1 MPTFQDAFISYGQ
14 ADSKAFA
21 IALKE
26 QLKAKGLSQ
35 IWLDLHDIP
44 SVTNWQERINEAI
57 GQSHHFIYV
66 ISPSALDSIH
76 CQKELALA
84 RQYGK
89 RIIPLM
95 YAGGADVEDRAKAD
109 PILRPI
115 QWIWCRDNLD
125 DPELFLNTLS
135 RILHYCDEQ
144 TGQEQPHLKAYVH
157 QHTTLLI
164 QALSWESPDHHRET
178 RYLLV
183 GTDRQSAETWLQ
195 TRFADGEPLPCTPS
209 DLHCEFIAE
218 SLRQPPELSLDVF
231 ISYSRV
237 DSDFAR
243 RLNDAL
249 QTQGKRTWFD
259 QESIATGT
267 DFQQEIYRGIESS
280 DVFVFVLSPE
290 SVTSPFCAD
299 EVEYAQGLNKRMVT
313 VLHRPIDT
321 ADLHPVLAKLQWLD
335 FRDHDGDFQANFAGL
350 LRTLDTD
357 RAHLETHTRL
367 LVRSGEWDRRGR
379 DESLLLRGQDL
390 ATAET
395 WLEDYAEVEP
405 KPTGLQQEYIRAG
418 RAKQEAQAAAEKKLR
433 RGAMIGA
440 IAAAAGI
447 LVGAG
452 SFWVARIQQQ
462 NATDAKNAAAA
473 ATQQAADATQL
484 AEQAKRDQQQA
495 EAAAKSAAA
504 AQQTAETRAR
514 EADGKAQTAAVAQLQ
529 AEASAQVADQKAAN
543 AEARATDADI
553 KATEAK
559 QAQILAQTGTRLE
572 RAGVDILSSLG
583 NESAPSVLA
592 AALIHAESLKNI
604 TNDQKKFEDF
614 PAISPIFALQSV
626 LDNSEYLSFKAHQ
639 GAIYDLSFS
648 SDRLLLATLGGDGY
662 IKTWRLQDNKATL
675 VSSWMTSNEANV
687 SAIEIYGNTQK
698 NLLTIS
704 KDGYVQKWDT
714 RGQELSEL
722 KLSNESLSAFKIL
735 RSNDYAAVI
744 STEENKSWMIDLS
757 NLSVSSSCDLPT
769 QTNLW
774 LSNDINAGNSINP
787 NGVLAFPLDK
797 DDPSTDILLIDLTTC
812 QKIPG
817 IQTGRPGPL
826 YTTFSPNGERLGVF
840 IELRNIARIY
850 DFSEPTEPEL
860 ISLLP
865 LGAQLCYDGDI
876 GQEPP
881 YLYQGTHFSAS
892 KGGDDSLKLWDSAG
906 RLLWDYRFPNMQAVY
921 FGPNDFYVAVSTLDG
936 IINLRYFPPHDNR
949 KLLMSRT
956 CFYPEGVE
964 CSTEDFTISP
974 GGDLIAWLTSDGRVI
989 TSAGEVP
996 VHDKI
1001 GDFHFGGF
1009 TYKSARFT
1017 RSDNA
1022 REINVLATDKTTGSI
1037 ILLRYVISSNG
1048 EIEALG
1054 GTIKSEISFIKDS
1067 DVAQAA
1073 LSKNGQKVA
1082 VLTMNGILYIWDID
1096 SGDTISSQITV
1107 EELNNLS
1114 IPEIEFGNNS
1124 HISVSFKNE
1133 KLVIIDILSRQ
1144 YVRSDVI
1151 DKDNQKVAFDPNDSL
1166 MYIANANAGT
1176 VSIVD
1181 SFGNFKASWQ
1191 AHQSSNF
1198 LHIKITP
1205 DGSRVVTLGQEGDHV
1220 AVKTW
1225 TPNGQLLG
1233 RWRVTT
1239 GRRSDAFLA
1248 MSLNG
1253 KSIAAQGNLSGDIS
1267 QVWELE
1273 TLDELISRGCERLE
1287 NYHQSM
1293 LSLPAGLPESC
1304 DVPSTQSI
1312 LFESSLGRSLV
1323 QVQVTWPEQG

>member
-1 MPTFQDAFISYGQ
+1 
-14 ADSKAFA
+14 
-21 IALKE
+21 
-26 QLKAKGLSQ
+26 
-35 IWLDLHDIP
+35 
-44 SVTNWQERINEAI
+44 
-57 GQSHHFIYV
+57 
-66 ISPSALDSIH
+66 
-76 CQKELALA
+76 
-84 RQYGK
+84 
-89 RIIPLM
+89 
-95 YAGGADVEDRAKAD
+95 
-109 PILRPI
+109 
-115 QWIWCRDNLD
+115 
-125 DPELFLNTLS
+125 
-135 RILHYCDEQ
+135 
-144 TGQEQPHLKAYVH
+144 
-157 QHTTLLI
+157 
-164 QALSWESPDHHRET
+164 
-178 RYLLV
+178 
-183 GTDRQSAETWLQ
+183 
-195 TRFADGEPLPCTPS
+195 
-209 DLHCEFIAE
+209 
-218 SLRQPPELSLDVF
+218 
-231 ISYSRV
+231 
-237 DSDFAR
+237 
-243 RLNDAL
+243 
-249 QTQGKRTWFD
+249 
-259 QESIATGT
+259 
-267 DFQQEIYRGIESS
+267 
-280 DVFVFVLSPE
+280 
-290 SVTSPFCAD
+290 
-299 EVEYAQGLNKRMVT
+299 
-313 VLHRPIDT
+313 
-321 ADLHPVLAKLQWLD
+321 
-335 FRDHDGDFQANFAGL
+335 
-350 LRTLDTD
+350 
-357 RAHLETHTRL
+357 
-367 LVRSGEWDRRGR
+367 
-379 DESLLLRGQDL
+379 
-390 ATAET
+390 
-395 WLEDYAEVEP
+395 
-405 KPTGLQQEYIRAG
+405 
-418 RAKQEAQAAAEKKLR
+418 
-433 RGAMIGA
+433 
-440 IAAAAGI
+440 
-447 LVGAG
+447 
-452 SFWVARIQQQ
+452 
-462 NATDAKNAAAA
+462 
-473 ATQQAADATQL
+473 
-484 AEQAKRDQQQA
+484 
-495 EAAAKSAAA
+495 
-504 AQQTAETRAR
+504 
-514 EADGKAQTAAVAQLQ
+514 
-529 AEASAQVADQKAAN
+529 
-543 AEARATDADI
+543 
-553 KATEAK
+553 
-559 QAQILAQTGTRLE
+559 
-572 RAGVDILSSLG
+572 
-583 NESAPSVLA
+583 
-592 AALIHAESLKNI
+592 
-604 TNDQKKFEDF
+604 
-614 PAISPIFALQSV
+614 
-626 LDNSEYLSFKAHQ
+626 
-639 GAIYDLSFS
+639 
-648 SDRLLLATLGGDGY
+648 
-662 IKTWRLQDNKATL
+662 
-675 VSSWMTSNEANV
+675 
-687 SAIEIYGNTQK
+687 
-698 NLLTIS
+698 
-704 KDGYVQKWDT
+704 
-714 RGQELSEL
+714 
-722 KLSNESLSAFKIL
+722 
-735 RSNDYAAVI
+735 
-744 STEENKSWMIDLS
+744 
-757 NLSVSSSCDLPT
+757 
-769 QTNLW
+769 
-774 LSNDINAGNSINP
+774 
-787 NGVLAFPLDK
+787 
-797 DDPSTDILLIDLTTC
+797 
-812 QKIPG
+812 
-817 IQTGRPGPL
+817 
-826 YTTFSPNGERLGVF
+826 
-840 IELRNIARIY
+840 
-850 DFSEPTEPEL
+850 
-860 ISLLP
+860 
-865 LGAQLCYDGDI
+865 
-876 GQEPP
+876 
-881 YLYQGTHFSAS
+881 
-892 KGGDDSLKLWDSAG
+892 
-906 RLLWDYRFPNMQAVY
+906 
-921 FGPNDFYVAVSTLDG
+921 
-936 IINLRYFPPHDNR
+936 
-949 KLLMSRT
+949 MSRT